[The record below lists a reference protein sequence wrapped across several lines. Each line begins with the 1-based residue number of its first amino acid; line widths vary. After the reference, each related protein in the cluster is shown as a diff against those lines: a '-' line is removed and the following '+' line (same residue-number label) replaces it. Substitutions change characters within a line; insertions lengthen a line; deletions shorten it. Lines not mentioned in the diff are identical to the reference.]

1 MDLFNCQQRPWDA
14 FVQAVGDD
22 VPPPLPLV
30 GGSLIRA
37 SAGSTSSVVVVVVDD
52 EVPVPLPLVG
62 GSEG

>member
-1 MDLFNCQQRPWDA
+1 VDLFSCQQRPWEA
-14 FVQAVGDD
+14 FVQALGD

-30 GGSLIRA
+30 GGSLISA
-37 SAGSTSSVVVVVVDD
+37 SVVSTSSVGAVD

>member
-1 MDLFNCQQRPWDA
+1 M
-14 FVQAVGDD
+14 VQAVGA

-30 GGSLIRA
+30 GGSLISA
-37 SAGSTSSVVVVVVDD
+37 SAGSTSSVVAVD